1 MKYVNEEIR
10 RQDRVLNEEQALDLL
25 AQTEYGIV
33 SMIDE
38 NGLPYGIPV
47 NHVWDKKNSI
57 YIHCAPE
64 GKKLRAIKHHPNVS
78 FCVVGRTNVLPK
90 YFTTEYESAV
100 FFGTARAQ
108 LDEEEKMKA
117 LHLLIDKLS
126 PEFKELGDTYA
137 HKSFN
142 RVEIIRIDIESFSG
156 KAKTAKQVRKSY

>member
-1 MKYVNEEIR
+1 MKCVNDEIR
-10 RQDRVLNEEQALDLL
+10 RQDRVLNEEEALDLL
-25 AQTEYGIV
+25 AQTEYGIL

-47 NHVWDKKNSI
+47 NHVWNKQNSI

-100 FFGTARAQ
+100 FFWNCSST
-108 LDEEEKMKA
+108 
-117 LHLLIDKLS
+117 
-126 PEFKELGDTYA
+126 
-137 HKSFN
+137 
-142 RVEIIRIDIESFSG
+142 IRRR
-156 KAKTAKQVRKSY
+156 RKNKGVASAY